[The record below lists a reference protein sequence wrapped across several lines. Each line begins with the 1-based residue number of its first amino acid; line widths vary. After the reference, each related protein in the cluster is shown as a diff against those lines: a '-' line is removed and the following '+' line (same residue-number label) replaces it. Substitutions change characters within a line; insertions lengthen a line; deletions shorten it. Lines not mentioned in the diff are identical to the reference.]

1 MVATILITG
10 CSRGLGLAL
19 AAEFSKAGHL
29 VFTTARG
36 DPTPALEELIK
47 SSSSTVKYIKL
58 DAASRSSVQESEK
71 QVASLLD
78 SKDINVLINN
88 AGVINWMTTRIHAM
102 DDLDSVLN
110 PNVTSAHIVTSTFL
124 PRLER
129 GAQEKVINMLV
140 ANIFY
145 ARNQILTMELKS
157 SSGGSIEQSP
167 VYSTMAIPAYKV
179 SKAALNMLTVQYAQ
193 SYAEEGFTFL
203 AVNPGWLRTDL
214 GGASADLDVETGAK
228 AVVELIESN
237 GKESNGKFLNIR
249 VAGWENNEGINQYDG
264 NVLPW

>member
-1 MVATILITG
+1 MVLTILITG

-29 VFTTARG
+29 VFATARG
-36 DPTPALEELIK
+36 DSTPALEELMK
-47 SSSSTVKYIKL
+47 SSPSTVKYIKL
-58 DAASRSSVQESEK
+58 DATSRSSVQEAEK
-71 QVASLLD
+71 QVAALLD
-78 SKDINVLINN
+78 GQGLDVLINN
-88 AGVINWMTTRIHAM
+88 AGVINWMTTGIHAM

-110 PNVTSAHIVTSTFL
+110 SNVTSAHIVTSTFL
-124 PRLER
+124 PLLKR
-129 GAQEKVINMLV
+129 GSQKKVINM
-140 ANIFY
+140 
-145 ARNQILTMELKS
+145 S
-157 SSGGSIEQSP
+157 SSGGSIERSP

-193 SYAEEGFTFL
+193 SYADEGFTFL

-249 VAGWENNEGINQYDG
+249 VAGWEKNEGINQYDG
-264 NVLPW
+264 GVLPW